1 MGLFENDGGIR
12 SKSLEAIG
20 IATAVSENVLNR
32 RAARG
37 MQVRRRSGNSIEGGR
52 RSGRGWRFGMARMFF
67 GWPWGGGDGWGGT
80 RESKAGG
87 KVSVSGAVRGFA
99 SLGVQIFGNGRVGS
113 GRDGMMGWRSA
124 WLGLSW
130 LERDRA
136 GGVKRFSVTCMLGGY
151 GDCKSESSPWA
162 VSMGVTTEGE

>member
-67 GWPWGGGDGWGGT
+67 GWPRGGGDGWGGT

-87 KVSVSGAVRGFA
+87 KVSVSGAVPGFA
-99 SLGVQIFGNGRVGS
+99 SLGVQIFGNGRWGGA
-113 GRDGMMGWRSA
+113 GRDDGLA
-124 WLGLSW
+124 LGLAW
-130 LERDRA
+130 AQLA
-136 GGVKRFSVTCMLGGY
+136 GTGSRWGSKKIFRYLYVGRLWGLQIGI
-151 GDCKSESSPWA
+151 EP
-162 VSMGVTTEGE
+162 MG